1 MTNKELIYVIQQ
13 IGNEKGIGTEVLF
26 EALESALLS
35 ASKKT
40 MGVADNVRMHLD
52 RQTGALKVFA
62 RKKVV
67 EHVDDPKL
75 EISVAAAQALNAEAQ
90 LDDEIEEELPP
101 QEFGR
106 IAAQTAKQ
114 VILQRVRDAERDAIY
129 SEFIDKEGK
138 IVRGVVHRIEKRNVI
153 VELGKA
159 EGVILEREQIPGERY
174 NPGDRVRAFL
184 LEVKKTAKGPQI
196 VLSRTHP
203 GLLARLFETEIPEI
217 AEGIVLVKAAAREPG
232 ERAKVAVASTKRDV
246 DPIGACVGL
255 RGTRIQVISR
265 ELRGEK
271 IDIVEWAPEP
281 ATFVA
286 RALSPAKVSS
296 VTVTE
301 AESEGDEEQRSVLVV
316 VPDNQLSLAIG
327 KRGQNARLTAKLT
340 GIRVD
345 IKSEGEVEE
354 ERRRDEEERVQ
365 GREALLSFPGV
376 GPQLVDRLTEAGLY
390 SPVRITRA
398 GTAALESV
406 AGVGEAKAAAI
417 LALAEQWVVEHPT
430 VVRVA
435 EPEPSLYE
443 AEGGVDG
450 GAVADATGELR
461 TDTPGDSQGD
471 SPGDSADTPVRGDTA
486 TSGAD

>member
-52 RQTGALKVFA
+52 RQTGGLRVYA

-67 EHVDDPKL
+67 ERVDDPKL
-75 EISVAAAQALNAEAQ
+75 EISVAEAQALNSEAQ
-90 LDDEIEEELPP
+90 LDDEIEQELPP

-174 NPGDRVRAFL
+174 NPGDRVRAYL

-217 AEGIVLVKAAAREPG
+217 AEGIVQVKAAAREPG
-232 ERAKVAVASTKRDV
+232 ERAKVAVSSAKRDV

-301 AESEGDEEQRSVLVV
+301 SEIDEEQRSVLVV

-327 KRGQNARLTAKLT
+327 KRGQNARLAAKLT

-345 IKSEGEVEE
+345 IKSEGEIEE
-354 ERRRDEEERVQ
+354 ERRREEEERVL
-365 GREALLSFPGV
+365 GREALSGFAGV
-376 GPQLVDRLTEAGLY
+376 GPQLVERLIEAGFY
-390 SPVRITRA
+390 SPVRIARA
-398 GTAALESV
+398 GIEALQAV
-406 AGVGEAKAAAI
+406 PGVGEAKATAI
-417 LALAEQWVVEHPT
+417 FALAEQWVVEHPVIARLAPDPT
-430 VVRVA
+430 LDEGDPA
-435 EPEPSLYE
+435 AGDASAAGEPPAVDAVNAPVPDDSTPS
-443 AEGGVDG
+443 G
-450 GAVADATGELR
+450 TG
-461 TDTPGDSQGD
+461 
-471 SPGDSADTPVRGDTA
+471 
-486 TSGAD
+486 

>member
-1 MTNKELIYVIQQ
+1 MINKELIYVIQQ
-13 IGNEKGIGTEVLF
+13 IGNEKGIGVEVLF

-40 MGVADNVRMHLD
+40 MGLGDNVRMHLN
-52 RQTGALKVFA
+52 RHTGALQVFA

-67 EHVDDPKL
+67 EAVSDSKL
-75 EISVAAAQALNAEAQ
+75 EIDLAKARALNRDAQ

-101 QEFGR
+101 REFGR

-129 SEFIDKEGK
+129 SDFIDKEGR

-159 EGVILEREQIPGERY
+159 EGVITEREQIPGERY
-174 NPGDRVRAFL
+174 NPGDRVRAYV

-196 VLSRTHP
+196 MLSRTHP
-203 GLLARLFETEIPEI
+203 GFLARLFEAEIPEI
-217 AEGIVLVKAAAREPG
+217 AEGIVQVRAAAREAG

-271 IDIVEWAPEP
+271 IDIVEWAPDP
-281 ATFVA
+281 AAFVS

-296 VTVTE
+296 VTV
-301 AESEGDEEQRSVLVV
+301 SEPEIEGEQGSVLVV

-327 KRGQNARLTAKLT
+327 KRGQNARLAAKLT
-340 GIRVD
+340 GLRVD
-345 IKSEGEVEE
+345 IKSEGELEE
-354 ERRRDEEERVQ
+354 ERRLEEEERIA
-365 GREALLSFPGV
+365 GREALASFPGL
-376 GPQLVDRLTEAGLY
+376 GAQMVDRLVEAGLY
-390 SPVRITRA
+390 SPARIVRA
-398 GTAALESV
+398 GLDALEAV
-406 AGVGEAKAAAI
+406 PGLGVSKAAAI
-417 LALAEQWVVEHPT
+417 LK
-430 VVRVA
+430 
-435 EPEPSLYE
+435 
-443 AEGGVDG
+443 
-450 GAVADATGELR
+450 
-461 TDTPGDSQGD
+461 
-471 SPGDSADTPVRGDTA
+471 TA
-486 TSGAD
+486 TEWMEAHPDPVASEPDIDEGSAESAGAEAVGPEDETRSTAG

>member
-1 MTNKELIYVIQQ
+1 
-13 IGNEKGIGTEVLF
+13 
-26 EALESALLS
+26 
-35 ASKKT
+35 

-52 RQTGALKVFA
+52 RQTGALQVFA

-67 EHVDDPKL
+67 EQVERCQAGDPAGGRPGR
-75 EISVAAAQALNAEAQ
+75 ST
-90 LDDEIEEELPP
+90 PPPSSTTRSSWSWRP

-174 NPGDRVRAFL
+174 NPGDRVRAYV

-203 GLLARLFETEIPEI
+203 GLLARLFEAEIPEI
-217 AEGIVLVKAAAREPG
+217 AEGIVQVKAAAREAG

-301 AESEGDEEQRSVLVV
+301 RVDESEQALGAGRGPRQ
-316 VPDNQLSLAIG
+316 PALAG
-327 KRGQNARLTAKLT
+327 HRQARP
-340 GIRVD
+340 
-345 IKSEGEVEE
+345 
-354 ERRRDEEERVQ
+354 ERAP
-365 GREALLSFPGV
+365 GREA
-376 GPQLVDRLTEAGLY
+376 DRDPRRHQERGRDRGGAPPRGGGA
-390 SPVRITRA
+390 RA
-398 GTAALESV
+398 GPRGPRWASPASARSWWTGSSRPASTRRPGSCAPGSRRCRRCR
-406 AGVGEAKAAAI
+406 ARGG
-417 LALAEQWVVEHPT
+417 Q
-430 VVRVA
+430 
-435 EPEPSLYE
+435 
-443 AEGGVDG
+443 GGVDLRAAPSSG
-450 GAVADATGELR
+450 WSDHPVVARFA
-461 TDTPGDSQGD
+461 
-471 SPGDSADTPVRGDTA
+471 PVEPAIEEAIPRLAMRGRRASRRRSTR
-486 TSGAD
+486 